1 MRIVAA
7 FVQNERS
14 AAAALF
20 GIEPQSFNHLA
31 NRGGVECRHAAWNAR
46 EPGGSVGGAQSG
58 NPRRSGHYL
67 TVRK

>member
-46 EPGGSVGGAQSG
+46 EPGGSVGRRPERKSETQRPLPHGA
-58 NPRRSGHYL
+58 
-67 TVRK
+67 